1 MKIHKLKPEE
11 IVPNCDIPVR
21 LITCLQDGASKRSD
35 VYIAEKWLKG
45 LEKDYCKDLL
55 KDTTEALV
63 WLEAMNDKGK
73 ELRRNLN
80 PFTFDFEALY
90 DSLNPELVFDAIEDA
105 MDVCREDWSYEFKC
119 WLLDLVKLSIDS
131 AVGEFQTK
139 FYKPKGGLPTGGS
152 LSVEVANITV
162 FCSEK
167 STV

>member
-1 MKIHKLKPEE
+1 MSTGGP
-11 IVPNCDIPVR
+11 
-21 LITCLQDGASKRSD
+21 SKRSD
-35 VYIAEKWLKG
+35 VHIAEKWLKG

-90 DSLNPELVFDAIEDA
+90 DSLNPELVFNAIEDA

-119 WLLDLVKLSIDS
+119 WLLDLIKLSIDS

-162 FCSEK
+162 DFVLKKYCMK
-167 STV
+167 TKI